1 MNYSES
7 KRMLKIS
14 TMRKQIARER
24 INRPETS
31 YSYAIML
38 GALLGSLLSA
48 IVALA

>member
-7 KRMLKIS
+7 KRMLKLS
-14 TMRKQIARER
+14 AMRRQITRER

-38 GALLGSLLSA
+38 GTLLGSLLSA
-48 IVALA
+48 VVALA